1 MKKNKV
7 HIMPELKIDLKNY
20 SVEISKALAKEVR
33 QEMLESAKEAI
44 TLFYLDYTPL
54 SYRRHYY
61 NFMEKSFR
69 GYYKNPH
76 NQIIRGGIELT
87 PYLMDDIYG
96 KKKSHDVTDVVFDL
110 VYSGFHGNM
119 TATGYGQEIP
129 PMKPNPI
136 DIIYK
141 KRRYI
146 VENIR
151 SLKKKVDLKPSEG
164 SYKTLRF

>member
-7 HIMPELKIDLKNY
+7 HILPELKSDLKDY
-20 SVEISKALAKEVR
+20 SAEISRKLAKQVR
-33 QEMLESAKEAI
+33 QELLETAKEAI
-44 TLFYLDYTPL
+44 SLFYLDYTPL
-54 SYRRHYY
+54 RYHRHYY
-61 NFMEKSFR
+61 NFLEKSFR

-96 KKKSHDVTDVVFDL
+96 KQNHNVTDIVFNL
-110 VYSGFHGNM
+110 VYSGYHGNIS
-119 TATGYGQEIP
+119 ATGYGQEIQ

-146 VENIR
+146 VENIQ
-151 SLKKKVDLKPSEG
+151 SFKKKVNLKPSEG